1 MLPEHP
7 KYSTRSM
14 MSLLDQFF
22 VYHPEPWQDR
32 AWARLSGLPF
42 EDVWFRLLM
51 GRDCSGWYAEAQVD
65 RPVILWCHGNAGRI
79 INRLENL
86 RELYRI
92 GLSVFIFN
100 YHGYG
105 RSQGRPSEEGFDQ
118 GRVQ

>member
-1 MLPEHP
+1 
-7 KYSTRSM
+7 
-14 MSLLDQFF
+14 MSLLDQFY

-32 AWARLSGLPF
+32 DCARFSGLPF
-42 EDVWFRLLM
+42 EDVRFQAADGAGLF
-51 GRDCSGWYAEAQVD
+51 GWYAEAQAD

-100 YHGYG
+100 YRGYG
-105 RSQGRPSEEGFDQ
+105 RSQGRPSEEGFDR
-118 GRVQ
+118 GCVQ